1 MKNPNYLLL
10 ELSRTSYFFG
20 GGGGK
25 TKEVPFLSEQSKKIS
40 NPINESRV
48 SASKV
53 HAQLMRAMML
63 SLKSQGF
70 LPFCILRGQKGI
82 FCL

>member
-1 MKNPNYLLL
+1 MKNPKYLLL
-10 ELSRTSYFFG
+10 ELSRTSYFFFWRE
-20 GGGGK
+20 

-40 NPINESRV
+40 NPKNESRV
-48 SASKV
+48 FASKV

-63 SLKSQGF
+63 SLQSQGF